1 MKIKKVEIQAFR
13 AYDKAEHGTFDFKI
27 KEGEQ
32 YADFISLYAPN
43 GFGKTSFYDAIEYSY
58 TNNIDRLLKNSNN
71 KGIAKSE
78 KNLKDKNKQFILR
91 NRKSNSELN
100 SYVKLF
106 TTDSKEPIIK
116 EIKEPRLGGSDFKF
130 DDKLTKNKYFQE
142 VILSQ
147 DWISGFLK
155 EDKPEDRYET
165 FIKYFGNKEL
175 DEYHK
180 NLSLLIN
187 QNEKEIKKLTTE
199 LNGVQL
205 ELNFDG
211 DHEILLKINQ
221 KINELNSKANLFQS
235 IDQQTSETDIL
246 NLSNSISERLNTIQF
261 ENKENQKLILNLGE
275 LITGNDKHLSYQQ
288 FQIKLEELA
297 RFMNRKEELVFILNQ
312 FKDFK
317 KKSIELN
324 SIKENNKQVLKEK
337 KYKEKILSL
346 FNKYEEVL
354 ELIKKKNEDVRQLDN
369 DNNILNKKI
378 EDQKIEESTLNIQVE
393 NIQKEIENLTSTINE
408 LPSIKADILSTKDRV
423 KILSNERN
431 TKLKDLETLTDKIQL
446 LDFEIL
452 DFKEAL
458 KNIEE
463 DIFPSEFDKNFENYS
478 NLLSHRKKLKK
489 KLEEEDKKLKEKNKK
504 FSDQNN
510 FQKELEK
517 FIEKGLSIINNKKE
531 NTCPLCTQEYD
542 SYNNLADK
550 VTNNPL
556 LSQRSISLLNDI
568 NEIENTINSTSKDLE
583 KVTLDITKT
592 IQQDISKRVSKLND
606 LKKEKFEIDREKI
619 ELENKFEKF
628 SKHLTKLNSLIS
640 NKTIEEYEKWAKEQK
655 DKLSKREQ
663 GFLENLSKIK
673 EKLNKDGE
681 QSLII
686 KEKIMLLRKEIEEL
700 NKREEFNKVKEFYL
714 ENYPNNDVDSKF
726 IQTDLDRLSI
736 DIEKNSNKINVLKEE
751 IKNLEKELLTKDES
765 ISEKELNNLQESI
778 DKLSKQLN
786 IYKDHVKLVS
796 NIDLNISKKESF
808 VNDINKLKESKKN
821 IININLEEEKSLDL
835 LSKLK
840 DNVIPYLK
848 FKEFKEKEEGI
859 KSRIKFLNSKVKKNL
874 TEEKVKVSEYLEKQ
888 IKSFFFED
896 LINDLYK
903 RIDPHP
909 DYKKVKF
916 IPDFKDSKPKLNV
929 CVYQEKDNTNFIIP
943 NLYFSQAQL
952 NILSLCIFLAKA
964 LNAKDDDDKPIECIF
979 IDDPIQ
985 SMDSINI
992 LSTIDLLRSIVV
1004 NQKKQIILST
1014 HDENFHNLL
1023 KKKIPSN
1030 LFKSKFMELETF
1042 GKVKRE

>member
-13 AYDKAEHGTFDFKI
+13 AYDKVEFGTFDFKR
-27 KEGEQ
+27 KEDEQ

-43 GFGKTSFYDAIEYSY
+43 GFGKTSFYDAVEYGY
-58 TNNIDRLLKNSNN
+58 TNNIDRLLKNTNN

-78 KNLKDKNKQFILR
+78 KNIGDKNKQFILR

-116 EIKEPRLGGSDFKF
+116 KIKEPRLGGSDFKF

-175 DEYHK
+175 DAYHK

-235 IDQQTSETDIL
+235 IDKQTSETDIL

-261 ENKENQKLILNLGE
+261 DNKENQKLILNLGE

-324 SIKENNKQVLKEK
+324 SIKENNKQVLKGK

-369 DNNILNKKI
+369 DNNILNKKN
-378 EDQKIEESTLNIQVE
+378 EDQKIEESTLNIQIE

-408 LPSIKADILSTKDRV
+408 LPSIKADILSTKDRIQ
-423 KILSNERN
+423 ILSNERN

-463 DIFPSEFDKNFENYS
+463 DIFPSEFDKNFESYS
-478 NLLSHRKKLKK
+478 NLLSNRKKLKK

-517 FIEKGLSIINNKKE
+517 FIEKGLSIINNRKE
-531 NTCPLCTQEYD
+531 NTCPLCTQKYD

-568 NEIENTINSTSKDLE
+568 NEIENTINSISKDLE

-592 IQQDISKRVSKLND
+592 IQQDISKRVSKLDD
-606 LKKEKFEIDREKI
+606 LKKEKLEIDRGKI
-619 ELENKFEKF
+619 ELENKFEKS
-628 SKHLTKLNSLIS
+628 SKHLTKLNSSIS
-640 NKTIEEYEKWAKEQK
+640 NKTIDEYEKWAKEQK

-673 EKLNKDGE
+673 EKLNEDGE

-714 ENYPNNDVDSKF
+714 ENYPNNNVDSKF
-726 IQTDLDRLSI
+726 IQTDLDKLSI
-736 DIEKNSNKINVLKEE
+736 DIERNSNKIDVLKEE

-765 ISEKELNNLQESI
+765 ISEKELNNLKESI

-786 IYKDHVKLVS
+786 IYKDHVKQVS

-821 IININLEEEKSLDL
+821 SININLEEEKNLDL

-848 FKEFKEKEEGI
+848 FKEFKQKEEDI

-916 IPDFKDSKPKLNV
+916 IPDFKDNKPKLNV